1 MGDKS
6 AENIIKGIMQSKEVP
21 FERVIFA
28 LGIRFV
34 GETVAKKIAKS
45 FKDIE
50 ELENADLETLINIDE
65 IGEKIARSILNY
77 FANESNRKLVGRLK
91 TAGSLAGSVA
101 QFYTVEEGRP
111 KSSP

>member
-1 MGDKS
+1 MFYRLGLIRDTADLYQLTTDDIRGLDRMGDKS

-65 IGEKIARSILNY
+65 IVEKIARIIIKY
-77 FANESNRKLVGRLK
+77 FANE
-91 TAGSLAGSVA
+91 
-101 QFYTVEEGRP
+101 
-111 KSSP
+111 